1 MVKMEWNVIYSVF
14 FGSAVSSLIF
24 IGGFYI
30 YIKFDSSGTIREWFS
45 EGPLGLRRIIG
56 RTKSHAISEI
66 RHASFESWAKG
77 LSRSSRCTMLKQV
90 PKIIERENIC
100 IKSISPQNLSWRHL
114 SVILSHECKHM
125 PITKAVFSSIM
136 RFLVASSMCGK
147 IDEFWID
154 DKLLG
159 WSQSIIKG
167 RTYRAMWFY
176 QRKQYSKLFLWYKT
190 IDIAI
195 TRVINI
201 PNVDFIDL
209 GPSANDGVITTKEKL
224 GFRSELDWVNIC
236 DYKGDF
242 CRPFSSNVQQSI
254 SNQKYYLW

>member
-1 MVKMEWNVIYSVF
+1 MEWDMIYSVL
-14 FGSAVSSLIF
+14 FGSAVSSLVL
-24 IGGFYI
+24 IGGFYM
-30 YIKFDSSGTIREWFS
+30 YIKLDSSGSTREWFS

-56 RTKSHAISEI
+56 KMKSHAISEI
-66 RHASFESWAKG
+66 RHASFETWAKG

-90 PKIIERENIC
+90 PKMIERENIC

-125 PITKAVFSSIM
+125 PITKAVFSSIL

-154 DKLLG
+154 NKLLG

-176 QRKQYSKLFLWYKT
+176 QRKEYSKLFLWYKT

-195 TRVINI
+195 ARVVNI

-242 CRPFSSNVQQSI
+242 CRPFSSNVQQSL
-254 SNQKYYLW
+254 SNHKYYLW